1 MSLWLR
7 DKTKDKKKK
16 KKKEEKRKC
25 TLRLMQ
31 NEGTRRLCTI
41 TGGKCN
47 TTINNQTSNQ
57 NENHLASRIYKHSVT
72 KNDPSFTKYALLYIT
87 QCSYLLGGNIHPC
100 TYFFKRGVGNGGFC
114 SVVVFAIYLCLDFF
128 PLLVVFVNGVVHSW
142 FLVWVALI

>member
-1 MSLWLR
+1 
-7 DKTKDKKKK
+7 
-16 KKKEEKRKC
+16 
-25 TLRLMQ
+25 MQ

-47 TTINNQTSNQ
+47 TTIINQTSNQ

-100 TYFFKRGVGNGGFC
+100 TYFFKRGVGGGWLLFC
-114 SVVVFAIYLCLDFF
+114 CSFCYLFVFRFF
-128 PLLVVFVNGVVHSW
+128 PLLVFFVDGVVHSW
-142 FLVWVALI
+142 FLVWVAII